1 MRRSRSA
8 SLGKLGFVLIVDMPL
23 GPLAANCYLLAV
35 GEDAPCV
42 VVDPGQQA
50 LGPVSEAVARHR
62 LRPQAV
68 LLTHGHF
75 DHVWSAAALCERYG
89 IAAHIHP
96 GDAELLRE
104 PAKGLDP
111 ALESQLSAL
120 FGGEELAEP
129 ERVEPLA
136 DGQILDLAG
145 LALSV
150 SHAPG
155 HTPGS
160 VTFSVPGD
168 TGDTAA
174 ILFSGDLLFA
184 GSIGRTDFPGGDH
197 PTMMDSLA
205 RVCLALPDNTEV
217 RPGHGP
223 ATTIGRERV
232 ANPFLRG
239 M

>member
-1 MRRSRSA
+1 
-8 SLGKLGFVLIVDMPL
+8 VLIVDMPL
-23 GPLAANCYLLAV
+23 GPLGANCYLLAT
-35 GEDAPCV
+35 GENAPCV
-42 VVDPGQQA
+42 VIDPGQQA
-50 LGPVSEAVARHR
+50 FDPVTKAVAHHG

-89 IAAHIHP
+89 IAAYLHP

-111 ALESQLSAL
+111 ALATQLSAL
-120 FGGEELAEP
+120 FGGEDLAEP
-129 ERVEPLA
+129 EQVEPLA
-136 DGQILDLAG
+136 DGGVLDLAG
-145 LALSV
+145 LELSV
-150 SHAPG
+150 HHAPG

-160 VTFSVPGD
+160 VAFRVS
-168 TGDTAA
+168 GDTAA
-174 ILFSGDLLFA
+174 TLFTGDLLFA

-197 PTMMDSLA
+197 ATMMDSLT
-205 RVCLALPDNTEV
+205 RVCLALSDDTEV

-239 M
+239 L